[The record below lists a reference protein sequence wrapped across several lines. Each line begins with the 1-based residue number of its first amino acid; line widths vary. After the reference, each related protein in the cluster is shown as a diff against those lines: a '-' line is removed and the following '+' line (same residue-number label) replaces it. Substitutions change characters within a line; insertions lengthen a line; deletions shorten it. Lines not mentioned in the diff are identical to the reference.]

1 MLTFAHACPSEA
13 GSGASFVFM
22 TVKIPSKSGFSKAKV
37 LKRQG
42 VQSSFKILSNS
53 KCDFHLF
60 AQNCYVSIFVTV
72 GNFFWYQQTAV
83 QASGMLLQEPVAP
96 SRWVPPVTVNR
107 MSRPCHSP
115 TGYDNQK
122 PVGLSDMVAHRGEHQ
137 HRKAKYQ
144 SRLGIEPPG
153 GWSGR
158 SLPSRNLW
166 KRLWTPFVILVRSNT
181 QISRQAS
188 HQFPLKKKTKRNGVE
203 KIKALK
209 WYWKLASRKC
219 HCFQFPNANNAVEL
233 HCMTSVSKML
243 MDLFKP
249 FETEKS
255 KKTNTQKKVYNSL
268 KISRPV
274 AGETP

>member
-1 MLTFAHACPSEA
+1 MLTFTHACPSEA

-60 AQNCYVSIFVTV
+60 AQNCYFSISVTV

-188 HQFPLKKKTKRNGVE
+188 HQFPLKKIKTQTKRGWEDQGFKMILKTSKPEVPLLPISKCQQCCGVALHDLSFQNVDGFVKTIWNR
-203 KIKALK
+203 KIKK
-209 WYWKLASRKC
+209 EN
-219 HCFQFPNANNAVEL
+219 HP
-233 HCMTSVSKML
+233 
-243 MDLFKP
+243 
-249 FETEKS
+249 
-255 KKTNTQKKVYNSL
+255 KKKN
-268 KISRPV
+268 
-274 AGETP
+274 